1 MSKPNIKTDD
11 MNARINLKKGI
22 FKFLH
27 GSYFTFP
34 RDHLMKKD
42 PLKVKLNSAN
52 NHSSLDKK
60 TAYLILKKYVG
71 T

>member
-1 MSKPNIKTDD
+1 MSKSNVRTDD
-11 MNARINLKKGI
+11 MGARIKLRKGI

-27 GSYFTFP
+27 GSYSTCP
-34 RDHLMKKD
+34 RVHLMKKD

-60 TAYLILKKYVG
+60 IAN
-71 T
+71 